1 MRRFGLACALVATVL
16 SGAAAAWEMP
26 AWYPKP
32 PTPAPEDPTSA
43 RLKKELLDAQMVG
56 KLLSA
61 SEAAARLL
69 RYDERRFGKD
79 DPRIEKSL
87 DDAARLAS
95 SVGDYVT
102 AEARY
107 MRLHELASRV
117 HGAKSENAA
126 QSLEMIGIERWVR
139 GDYEGAERSLT
150 GALSLREELMPPDEP
165 MLALRMSTL
174 GSFFQARSQ
183 YARAEALFE
192 RALAI
197 HERGAGAETHQVA
210 QVLVS
215 LGFLHQARRDWG
227 RAEAKFLRA
236 IGIYAKR
243 ATPNDTSVAAFSGVL
258 AELYRQAG
266 RAADADAQWARA
278 EAEYRAN
285 LAYSEKTYGA
295 DSPMVQAALRMLAS
309 QVQRRGHR
317 SEARELLTRVLKAE
331 EAQYGVGAS
340 ASMGTQITLAQ
351 LDLDD
356 GRWEDARRRYEAVLK
371 QQRVV
376 WGPTHSLGSEAML
389 VTIDEGEGLW
399 AEAARRMERVLRGY
413 EAAYGEQNMLIAP
426 NRMRLGTIRWV
437 QGRLADAVALV
448 ARAEAA
454 VEPQLRTLL
463 AVGSEDDRRT
473 VLSQHA
479 YQLDIAVSLAGEA
492 KAPANAAELGLLLV
506 LRRKGRLLDAMA
518 STMGTLRKKL
528 APEDRQALDDLGAAR
543 SQLAKLVTQGAPPA
557 GEEAL
562 HQKRLLELTDLIR
575 RLEVRVAAR
584 SVEYRVQAAEVSV
597 EAVRAAIPEGAAL
610 VEITGYRRADP
621 RRGSTRT
628 VTEER
633 RYAAFVLPRVGAPVR
648 VELGAAEP
656 VEEAVARF
664 REALSDPERA
674 DVKRLGRDLDRLT
687 MAPIRAALGP
697 TRRVLIAP
705 DGALNLVPFA
715 ALVDEQGRH
724 LVQDYAISYLTSGRD
739 LLRLTVKVDP
749 NGGPLIFAAPD
760 FDGGG
765 AKTQA
770 PPGEKTPPDP
780 PLPPT
785 RGRLSRSLG
794 AHQWGA
800 IPGTAEEATA
810 LAAVLVGAT
819 VRMGDDATESA
830 LKAIEAPPLLHVAT
844 HGFFL
849 AGDDDAAQGADNPLL
864 RSGLVLSGAN
874 QLESGPEDGVLTAL
888 EASGLDLWG
897 TRLVVL
903 SACETGVGEVSSG
916 DGVYGLRRALVVA
929 GSESQVLSLW
939 QVDDEATRDLM
950 VGFYRELLLG
960 TGRSA
965 ALRKEQLKMQASPAT
980 AHPYFWAAFIPAGD
994 WRPMPKPAHAPPT
1007 PGREP

>member
-1 MRRFGLACALVATVL
+1 MRFGGVCLLVALLL
-16 SGAAAAWEMP
+16 SGPAARAWEMP
-26 AWYPKP
+26 AWYAKP
-32 PTPAPEDPTSA
+32 ATPAPEDATSTK
-43 RLKKELLDAQMVG
+43 LKKELLDAQVGG

-61 SEAAARLL
+61 SLVAARLL
-69 RYDERRFGKD
+69 RHDERRFGKE

-95 SVGDYVT
+95 AVGDYMT
-102 AEARY
+102 AETLY
-107 MRLHELASRV
+107 VRLHALASAV

-126 QSLEMIGIERWVR
+126 QAMEMVGIERWIR
-139 GDYEGAERSLT
+139 GDYEGAETALMA
-150 GALSLREELMPPDEP
+150 ALSLREALMPPEEP
-165 MLALRMSTL
+165 MLALRFTTL
-174 GSFFQARSQ
+174 AAFFQARSQ
-183 YARAEALFE
+183 YARAEALYE

-197 HERGAGAETHQVA
+197 HERGAGPESPQTA

-215 LGFLHQARRDWG
+215 LGFLHQARRDWA
-227 RAEAKFLRA
+227 RAEAAFVRA
-236 IGIYAKR
+236 IGIYAKQ
-243 ATPNDTSVAAFSGVL
+243 AGPNDTSVAAFSGVL

-266 RAADADAQWARA
+266 RPADADAQWARS

-285 LAYSEKTYGA
+285 LEYAEKTYGA
-295 DSPMVQAALRMLAS
+295 DSPMVLAGLRLLS
-309 QVQRRGHR
+309 GQVQRRGNR
-317 SEARELLTRVLKAE
+317 AEARALLTRILKVE
-331 EAQYGVGAS
+331 EAQAGAGAM
-340 ASMGTQITLAQ
+340 ASMATQLTLAQ
-351 LDLDD
+351 LDMEEGL
-356 GRWEDARRRYEAVLK
+356 WPDARRRYEGLLAL
-371 QQRVV
+371 QQKV
-376 WGPTHSLGSEAML
+376 WGPTHSLGSEAVL

-399 AEAARRMERVLRGY
+399 DAAARRMERVLRGY

-426 NRMRLGTIRWV
+426 NRMRMGSIRWAR
-437 QGRLADAVALV
+437 GRLADAVALV
-448 ARAEAA
+448 ARAEAG

-463 AVGSEDDRRT
+463 SVGSEDDRRT

-479 YQLDIAVSLAGEA
+479 YQLDIAVSLGADA
-492 KAPANAAELGLLLV
+492 KAPEKAAELGLLLV

-562 HQKRLLELTDLIR
+562 HKQKLLELSDVIR

-597 EAVRAAIPEGAAL
+597 AAVRAAIPADAAL
-610 VEITGYRRADP
+610 VEITSYRRADP
-621 RRGSTRT
+621 RLGSTKT
-628 VTEER
+628 LTEER
-633 RYAAFVLPRVGAPVR
+633 RFAAFILSRAGAPVR
-648 VELGAAEP
+648 VELGPAEP
-656 VEEAVARF
+656 IEQAVARF
-664 REALSDPERA
+664 REALSDPERT

-687 MAPIRAALGP
+687 MAKIRAALGT

-715 ALVDEQGRH
+715 ALVDEHGHH
-724 LVQDYAISYLTSGRD
+724 LIDDYAISYLTSGRD
-739 LLRLTVKVDP
+739 LLRLSVSVDP
-749 NGGPLIFAAPD
+749 HGGPLIFAAPD
-760 FDGGG
+760 FDG
-765 AKTQA
+765 ASQKTQA
-770 PPGEKTPPDP
+770 PTGEKTPAPA

-794 AHQWGA
+794 EHHWGP
-800 IPGTAEEATA
+800 IPGTAQEANA
-810 LAAVLVGAT
+810 LAAVLTGAT
-819 VRMGDDATESA
+819 VRMGEEATETA
-830 LKAIEAPPLLHVAT
+830 LKSIEAPPLLHVAT

-849 AGDDDAAQGADNPLL
+849 AGEDGAAGGADNPLL

-874 QLESGPEDGVLTAL
+874 LLESGPEDGVLTAL

-903 SACETGVGEVSSG
+903 SACETGVGAATSG

-965 ALRKEQLKMQASPAT
+965 ALRKEQLKMQSDPTT

-994 WRPMPKPAHAPPT
+994 WRPMPMSEKKKP
-1007 PGREP
+1007 

>member
-1 MRRFGLACALVATVL
+1 MLCGFAAIVL
-16 SGAAAAWEMP
+16 NGGGAGAWEAP

-32 PTPAPEDPTSA
+32 ATPAPEDATST
-43 RLKKELLDAQMVG
+43 RLKKELLDAQVAG

-61 SEAAARLL
+61 SEVAARLL
-69 RYDERRFGKD
+69 RYDEQRFGKD

-95 SVGDYVT
+95 AIGDYMT

-107 MRLHELASRV
+107 ARLYALASKV

-139 GDYEGAERSLT
+139 GDYEGAEQALL
-150 GALSLREELMPPDEP
+150 GALSLREALMPPDEP

-192 RALAI
+192 RALGI
-197 HERGAGAETHQVA
+197 YQSGAGPQSYQVA

-215 LGFLHQARRDWG
+215 LGFLHQARRDWA
-227 RAEAKFLRA
+227 RAEAAFVQA
-236 IGIYAKR
+236 IAIYAKL

-266 RAADADAQWARA
+266 READADVQWARA

-285 LAYSEKTYGA
+285 LAYSEETYGA
-295 DSPMVQAALRMLAS
+295 DSPMVQAALRLLAG
-309 QVQRRGHR
+309 QVQRRGRR
-317 SEARELLTRVLKAE
+317 SEARELLSRVLKAE
-331 EAQYGVGAS
+331 EAQHGVGAV
-340 ASMGTQITLAQ
+340 ASMGTQLTLAQ
-351 LDLDD
+351 LDMDD
-356 GRWEDARRRYEAVLK
+356 GRWEDARRRYEALLK
-371 QQRVV
+371 QQRVL
-376 WGPTHSLGSEAML
+376 WGKTHSLGSEAVL
-389 VTIDEGEGLW
+389 VTIDEGEGRW
-399 AEAARRMERVLRGY
+399 KQAARRMARVLRGY

-426 NRMRLGTIRWV
+426 NRMRMASLRWA
-437 QGRLADAVALV
+437 QGRLGDAVALV

-479 YQLDIAVSLAGEA
+479 YQLDIAVSLAAEA
-492 KAPANAAELGLLLV
+492 LTPAKAAELGLLLV

-528 APEDRQALDDLGAAR
+528 APADREALDDLGAAR
-543 SQLAKLVTQGAPPA
+543 SQLAKLVTQGTPPA

-562 HQKRLLELTDLIR
+562 YRKKLLELADVIR
-575 RLEVRVAAR
+575 GLEVQVAAR

-597 EAVRAAIPEGAAL
+597 EAVQAAIPGGAAL
-610 VEITGYRRADP
+610 VEITSYRRADP
-621 RRGSTRT
+621 LRGSTRSL
-628 VTEER
+628 TEER
-633 RYAAFVLPRVGAPVR
+633 RYAAFVLPKTGAPVF

-656 VEEAVARF
+656 IEEAVARF

-687 MAPIRAALGP
+687 MAPIRAALGS

-715 ALVDEQGRH
+715 ALVDERGQY
-724 LVQDYAISYLTSGRD
+724 LIQDYAISYLTSGRD
-739 LLRLTVKVDP
+739 LLRMTVKVDP
-749 NGGPLIFAAPD
+749 KGGPLIFAAPD
-760 FDGGG
+760 FDGTG
-765 AKTQA
+765 ANPPA
-770 PPGEKTPPDP
+770 PPDEKPPAST

-794 AHQWGA
+794 AHHWGP
-800 IPGTAEEATA
+800 IPGTAQEATA
-810 LAAVLVGAT
+810 LAAVLTGAT

-849 AGDDDAAQGADNPLL
+849 AEDNGAAQGADNPLL

-874 QLESGPEDGVLTAL
+874 VLESGPEDGVLTAL

-903 SACETGVGEVSSG
+903 SACETGVGEVTSG

-950 VGFYRELLLG
+950 VGFYRELLAG
-960 TGRSA
+960 AGRSA
-965 ALRKEQLKMQASPAT
+965 ALRNEQLKMQASPAT
-980 AHPYFWAAFIPAGD
+980 AHPYFWASFIPAGD
-994 WRPMPKPAHAPPT
+994 WRPMPPPPT
-1007 PGREP
+1007 PPN

>member
-1 MRRFGLACALVATVL
+1 MRRLALASCLAVSLI
-16 SGAAAAWEMP
+16 SGGAAAWETP

-32 PTPAPEDPTSA
+32 VTPAPEDAMSA
-43 RLKKELLDAQMVG
+43 RLKKELQDAQIG
-56 KLLSA
+56 GRLLSA
-61 SEAAARLL
+61 AEVAARLL
-69 RYDERRFGKD
+69 RYDEQRFGKD
-79 DPRIEKSL
+79 DPRVERSL
-87 DDAARLAS
+87 DDAARLAGA
-95 SVGDYVT
+95 VGDYVT
-102 AEARY
+102 AEALY
-107 MRLHELASRV
+107 TRLYALASKV
-117 HGAKSENAA
+117 HGARSDNAA

-139 GDYEGAERSLT
+139 GDYEAAEEALT
-150 GALSLREELMPPDEP
+150 GALSLREALMPPDEP
-165 MLALRMSTL
+165 MLALRMTTL

-192 RALAI
+192 RALGV
-197 HERGAGAETHQVA
+197 HQRGAGPQSTQAA

-215 LGFLHQARRDWG
+215 LGFLHQARRDWA
-227 RAEAKFLRA
+227 RAEAAFVQA
-236 IGIYAKR
+236 IGIYAKH
-243 ATPNDTSVAAFSGVL
+243 ATPNDTAVAAFSGVL
-258 AELYRQAG
+258 AELYHQAG
-266 RAADADAQWARA
+266 READAAAQWARA

-285 LAYSEKTYGA
+285 LAYAEKTYGA
-295 DSPMVQAALRMLAS
+295 DSPMVQAGLRQLAS
-309 QVQRRGHR
+309 QVQRRGGR
-317 SEARELLTRVLKAE
+317 GEARALLTRVLKAE
-331 EAQYGVGAS
+331 EAQHGVGAT

-351 LDLDD
+351 LDMDD

-371 QQRVV
+371 QQRVA
-376 WGPTHSLGSEAML
+376 WGATHSLGSEAVL
-389 VTIDEGEGLW
+389 VTIDEGEGRW
-399 AEAARRMERVLRGY
+399 AQAARRMARVLRGY

-426 NRMRLGTIRWV
+426 NRMRMASLRWV
-437 QGRLADAVALV
+437 QGRLGDAVALV

-454 VEPQLRTLL
+454 VEPRLRTLL

-492 KAPANAAELGLLLV
+492 KAPAKAAELALLLV

-528 APEDRQALDDLGAAR
+528 APEDREALDALGAAR

-562 HQKRLLELTDLIR
+562 YHKKLLELADVIR
-575 RLEVRVAAR
+575 RLEVQVAAR
-584 SVEYRVQAAEVSV
+584 SVEYRVQVAEVSV
-597 EAVRAAIPEGAAL
+597 QAVRAAIPEGAAL
-610 VEITGYRRADP
+610 VEVTGYRRADP
-621 RRGSTRT
+621 LRGSARSLTD
-628 VTEER
+628 ER
-633 RYAAFVLPRVGAPVR
+633 RYAALVLPRVGAPVR

-656 VEEAVARF
+656 IEEAVARF

-687 MAPIRAALGP
+687 MAPIRAALGT

-715 ALVDEQGRH
+715 ALVDERGHH
-724 LVQDYAISYLTSGRD
+724 LIEDYAISYLTSGRD
-739 LLRLTVKVDP
+739 LLRMTVTVDP
-749 NGGPLIFAAPD
+749 KGGPLIFAAPD
-760 FDGGG
+760 FDGSSP
-765 AKTQA
+765 KTQA
-770 PPGEKTPPDP
+770 PTGDKTPASA

-794 AHQWGA
+794 AHRWGP

-810 LAAVLVGAT
+810 LAAVLTGAT
-819 VRMGDDATESA
+819 VLMGDDATESA
-830 LKAIEAPPLLHVAT
+830 LKAVEAPPLLHVAT

-849 AGDDDAAQGADNPLL
+849 AGEDGAAQGADNPLL

-874 QLESGPEDGVLTAL
+874 GLQSGPEDGVLTAL

-903 SACETGVGEVSSG
+903 SACETGVGEVTSG

-960 TGRSA
+960 TGRAA
-965 ALRKEQLKMQASPAT
+965 ALRKEQRKMQADPTT

-994 WRPMPKPAHAPPT
+994 WRPMPAPAATPASPQKP
-1007 PGREP
+1007 